1 MRCAASVARRGAGA
15 LLPPGAIKRYPLA
28 MPSIH
33 VLKPQVAR
41 LIAAGEVIDRP
52 QAVLR
57 ELLDNAL
64 DSGASSI
71 EAEIEEGGIGKI
83 RVVDNGCGMS
93 AEDLE
98 LSILPHATSKIETA
112 DDLLSART
120 LGFRG
125 EALAS
130 IAACAKLIISTKAAS
145 EAAGARLSIE
155 PGAKP
160 HIEAAAVNNGTQVET
175 RGLFDNFPARRQ
187 FLKRPQTEAALCK
200 QVFID
205 KALAHPETAFR
216 FSSEGRLSFALVPM
230 SLQQRLAALYH
241 EAPEALLYTVRFS
254 GQGFSGQTVI
264 ASPAFSRP
272 DRRLMQVFVNGRR
285 IQDMSLLQALDYSFS
300 GFLPGG
306 LHPCAFLFVDI
317 DPALADFNIHPAKR
331 EARFKDIETL
341 RRSIV
346 ASVQSFLLELGNK
359 SPEKMSPP
367 REGILELEPA
377 ALPGAAEPR
386 ASYWAAGSRSGG
398 AAGIPCGSGV
408 SGGWKDFEALRERA
422 IPLPRGAWTEP
433 AAAPDGAA
441 AAEADAPTQS
451 ASASGQTEPA
461 YIGTVL
467 SLFLIVEWND
477 AVYLIDQ
484 HAAHERILFDEFSKK
499 APAVQELLV
508 PAVFEPESETEA
520 ERLESLLPELAE
532 SGFALSR
539 EGGSFLVNSLP
550 AVLKDDPI
558 GAIREILRDLPEAP
572 VQAAEAGAAGNTD
585 SPPPGER
592 SMRGGILRH
601 IRATSACRG
610 AIKDGEVLDR
620 ESARELAL
628 RALALP
634 EPRCPHGRPLWVRL
648 SREELYRLVRRTV

>member
-1 MRCAASVARRGAGA
+1 
-15 LLPPGAIKRYPLA
+15 

-57 ELLDNAL
+57 ELLDNAI
-64 DSGASSI
+64 DSGADSI
-71 EAEIEEGGIGKI
+71 TAEIEGGGIAGI

-93 AEDLE
+93 PEDLE

-112 DDLLSART
+112 DDLLKART

-130 IAACAKLIISTKAAS
+130 IAACAKLSISSRARGS
-145 EAAGARLSIE
+145 AAGACLSAG
-155 PGAKP
+155 PGLR
-160 HIEAAAVNNGTQVET
+160 AAVETQALSEGTQVEA
-175 RGLFDNFPARRQ
+175 RGLFDDFPARRQ
-187 FLKRPQTEAALCK
+187 FLKRPQAEAALCK

-205 KALAHPETAFR
+205 KALAHPETGFR
-216 FSSEGRLSFALVPM
+216 FSSDGRLLLALMP
-230 SLQQRLAALYH
+230 SKLEQRLPALYH
-241 EAPEALLYTVRFS
+241 EAPEELLYSVRFS

-285 IQDMSLLQALDYSFS
+285 IQDLSLLQALDYSFS

-346 ASVQSFLLELGNK
+346 ASIQAFLLALGNK
-359 SPEKMSPP
+359 SPEKMAPA
-367 REGILELEPA
+367 REGILKLEQGPA
-377 ALPGAAEPR
+377 QSVFGPDGR
-386 ASYWAAGSRSGG
+386 WAS
-398 AAGIPCGSGV
+398 GSGSAGNPPAGQSSGS
-408 SGGWKDFEALRERA
+408 SGGWDNFDELRERA
-422 IPLPRGAWTEP
+422 VPLPRDASGP
-433 AAAPDGAA
+433 
-441 AAEADAPTQS
+441 ADAAGGDAGPRGSGATDQS
-451 ASASGQTEPA
+451 GPV
-461 YIGTVL
+461 YIGTAL
-467 SLFLIVEWND
+467 GLFLIVEWND

-484 HAAHERILFDEFSKK
+484 HAAHERILFDEFSAKP
-499 APAVQELLV
+499 PAVQELLV

-520 ERLESLLPELAE
+520 RRLEDLLPELAE
-532 SGFALSR
+532 SGFTIEK
-539 EGGSFLVNSLP
+539 EGANFLVNSLP
-550 AVLKDDPI
+550 AVLRDDPI
-558 GAIREILRDLPEAP
+558 GAIKEILRDLPET
-572 VQAAEAGAAGNTD
+572 AG
-585 SPPPGER
+585 GER
-592 SMRGGILRH
+592 GMRSGALRH
-601 IRATSACRG
+601 IRATAACRA

-634 EPRCPHGRPLWVRL
+634 EPRCPHGRPLWVKL
-648 SREELYRLVRRTV
+648 PREELYRLVRRIV